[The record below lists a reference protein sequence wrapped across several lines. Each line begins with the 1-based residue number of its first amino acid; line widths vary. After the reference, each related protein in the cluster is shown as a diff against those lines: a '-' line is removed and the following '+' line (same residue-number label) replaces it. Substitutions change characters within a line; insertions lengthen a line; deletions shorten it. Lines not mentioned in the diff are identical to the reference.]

1 MSVAAHKS
9 ETPLPD
15 APSAGALAA
24 LAAAKAMMGQ
34 STPAIWFDS
43 WSNDRRDN
51 DLDGMIDGPSETG
64 PSSADGAHYG
74 RTYKARVAPIGFASI
89 DTFPDG
95 VLRTINVTYKVCIDI
110 PIESYKAAHIP
121 ISHSRWI
128 PTFFNEL
135 KHKKGWR
142 VWDHG
147 RRPPSLMDGDVVA
160 ASNAQHQHAC
170 IVAAGMAYDSV
181 INLPG
186 PSAAR
191 RYGMFRPSGLNDM
204 VSVPRMLF
212 EAVLHIDFFARW
224 LGQ

>member
-1 MSVAAHKS
+1 MSAGAHRS
-9 ETPLPD
+9 EAPLPG
-15 APSAGALAA
+15 APSAGAIAA
-24 LAAAKAMMGQ
+24 LAAANEMMKQ
-34 STPAIWFDS
+34 VTPAIWFDS

-51 DLDGMIDGPSETG
+51 DLDGVIDGPSEKGANT
-64 PSSADGAHYG
+64 ADGAHYG
-74 RTYKARVAPIGFASI
+74 RIYKARVAPIGVASI

-110 PIESYKAAHIP
+110 PIEAYKAAKIP

-128 PTFFNEL
+128 PTFFSEL

-160 ASNAQHQHAC
+160 ASNPNHQHAG
-170 IVAAGMAYDSV
+170 IVSTGVAYDSV

-186 PSAAR
+186 PTAAR
-191 RYGMFRPSGLNDM
+191 RYGMFRPSGVNDM

-224 LGQ
+224 LGT